1 MCEREQFFCSLF
13 VFINMG
19 FEDIIDQFHAGEF
32 DPELYFGDYDTFFS
46 ILEKRKLMD
55 RLDIEDS
62 DIQNRLLLWLH
73 KKNPSKFYEFV
84 LDKLTDL
91 DMDENGVIYL
101 DLNDRSELSNFFCER
116 SRNGLSMD
124 SIKEILSGEYDN
136 FFDYDTTGNVYSDV
150 IEELSPKNMKHLR
163 EYVVENLKGQK
174 IETETIELQDIAK
187 EQGHPEYV
195 TVDNPTT
202 AQTIID
208 DEESMNYLLD
218 TYLEDLNDQLKSI
231 HNSAYSQAYESELY
245 GKIFS
250 ELQEYINGNGEYY
263 SKPHRFKKDTMTQRF
278 RVPVASNFDQIILD
292 YLDSNKF
299 RGTSGLLEY
308 WGDYIPMVQDDQDC
322 LTVHYPDYP
331 DFREVQNNINEI
343 FTDYI

>member
-1 MCEREQFFCSLF
+1 MRGTIFCPFF
-13 VFINMG
+13 VFINMD
-19 FEDIIDQFHAGEF
+19 FQKIIDDFNDGEF
-32 DPELYFGDYDTFFS
+32 DAELFFGDWNTFFT
-46 ILEKRKLMD
+46 
-55 RLDIEDS
+55 
-62 DIQNRLLLWLH
+62 
-73 KKNPSKFYEFV
+73 V
-84 LDKLTDL
+84 LDKRGLISQIDL
-91 DMDENGVIYL
+91 ENTEVQNSLLIWLHGRDRKRFHEFVIDKLSDVDMDENGTIYL
-101 DLNDRSELSNFFCER
+101 DLDDRSELSNFFCER
-116 SRNGLSMD
+116 SRNGISMD
-124 SIKEILSGEYDN
+124 SIKEILSGEYDT
-136 FFDYDTTGNVYSDV
+136 FFDYDTTGNVYRDV

-231 HNSAYSQAYESELY
+231 HNNAYSQAYESELY

-278 RVPVASNFDQIILD
+278 RVPVASNFDEIILD
-292 YLDSNKF
+292 YLISNKN
-299 RGTSGLLEY
+299 RGSRGLLEY
-308 WGDYIPMVQDDQDC
+308 WGDYIPLVQDELDC
-322 LTVHYPDYP
+322 LTTHYPDYP
-331 DFREVQNNINEI
+331 DFSEVKNNINEI

>member
-1 MCEREQFFCSLF
+1 MDFQKI
-13 VFINMG
+13 IND
-19 FEDIIDQFHAGEF
+19 FNDGEF
-32 DPELYFGDYDTFFS
+32 DAELFFGDWNTFFT
-46 ILEKRKLMD
+46 
-55 RLDIEDS
+55 
-62 DIQNRLLLWLH
+62 
-73 KKNPSKFYEFV
+73 V
-84 LDKLTDL
+84 LDKRGLISQIDIENTEVQNSLLIWLHGRDRKRFHEFVIDKL
-91 DMDENGVIYL
+91 SDVDMDENGTIYL
-101 DLNDRSELSNFFCER
+101 DLDDRSELSNFFCER
-116 SRNGLSMD
+116 SRNGISMD
-124 SIKEILSGEYDN
+124 SIKEILSGDPDT

-278 RVPVASNFDQIILD
+278 RVPVASNFDEIILD
-292 YLDSNKF
+292 YLISNKN
-299 RGTSGLLEY
+299 RGSRGLLEY
-308 WGDYIPMVQDDQDC
+308 WGDYIPIVQDEQDC
-322 LTVHYPDYP
+322 LNVHPPEYADYRQVE
-331 DFREVQNNINEI
+331 DNINEI

>member
-1 MCEREQFFCSLF
+1 
-13 VFINMG
+13 MG

-55 RLDIEDS
+55 RLNIEDS

-84 LDKLTDL
+84 VDKLSDVV
-91 DMDENGVIYL
+91 MDENGNIYL
-101 DLNDRSELSNFFCER
+101 DLDDRSELSNFFCES
-116 SRNGLSMD
+116 SRNGLSKGYIED
-124 SIKEILSGEYDN
+124 ILSGENDLYL
-136 FFDYDTTGNVYSDV
+136 YEYTTDSVYRDV
-150 IEELSPKNMKHLR
+150 IEELNPKNMKHLR

-174 IETETIELQDIAK
+174 IETETIELSDMAR

-195 TVDNPTT
+195 TVDNPIT

-208 DEESMNYLLD
+208 DKDSMNYLLD
-218 TYLEDLNDQLKSI
+218 TYLEDLKSELESI
-231 HNSAYSQAYESELY
+231 HTNAYNQAYESEIY
-245 GKIFS
+245 KIVFN

-263 SKPHRFKKDTMTQRF
+263 SQPHRFKKDTMTQRF
-278 RVPVASNFDQIILD
+278 RVPVASNFDEIILD
-292 YLDSNKF
+292 YLISNKNQGS
-299 RGTSGLLEY
+299 RGLLEY
-308 WGDYIPMVQDDQDC
+308 WGDYIPIVQDGQDC
-322 LTVHYPDYP
+322 LTVNSPDYA
-331 DFREVQNNINEI
+331 DFKEVENNINEI